1 MNDLEKAW
9 GRIIL
14 ASPEDVIELQGEIAT
29 SMASV
34 HTYIEELKLIGTTL
48 QALIKAGD
56 ARRLGRVAG
65 MQVGHMRFDGR
76 IIEADVR
83 GSTGI
88 YSPHITVFPT
98 RGHYCTCPD
107 WMQNGRKVGPCKHVL
122 ALGTAFRDSRLV
134 PALNRVANALMDILE
149 HSEV

>member
-9 GRIIL
+9 GRTIL
-14 ASPEDVIELQGEIAT
+14 ASPEDVIKVQGEIAT
-29 SMASV
+29 SMTGV
-34 HTYIEELKLIGTTL
+34 HTYIEELKLIGMIL
-48 QALIKAGD
+48 QALIKAGE

-65 MQVGHMRFDGR
+65 MQVGPMRFDGR
-76 IIEADVR
+76 IIEAEVR

-88 YSPHITVFPT
+88 YSPHITILPS

-107 WMQNGRKVGPCKHVL
+107 WMQNGRKIGPCKHVL
-122 ALGTAFRDSRLV
+122 ALGTAFRDTRLV
-134 PALNRVANALMDILE
+134 PALDRVANALMGILE